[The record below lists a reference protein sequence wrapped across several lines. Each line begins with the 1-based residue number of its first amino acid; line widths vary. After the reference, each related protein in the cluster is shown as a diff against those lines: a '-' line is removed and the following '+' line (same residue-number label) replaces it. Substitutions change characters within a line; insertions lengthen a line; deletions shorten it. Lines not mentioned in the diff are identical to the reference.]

1 MKRIIQLVLF
11 SFLIIMSF
19 IFYTIYFQE
28 DKKKLEVSQ
37 ITELPEN
44 QNNNSLIRNLE
55 YQVKL
60 DNDAQYKITADLSEV
75 YYDGDTELVNMQ
87 KVIAIFLD
95 EKNIPLVVTSNRATY
110 NGSNHNTNFRDNVQ
124 INYIN
129 SIIYADKM
137 DLDFNLNTIKIFENV
152 RYDGIQGNMSSDNID
167 IDLITQKIDIYMNNN
182 NDDVKVV
189 TKR

>member
-37 ITELPEN
+37 IIELPEN

-182 NDDVKVV
+182 NDDVKVI

>member
-37 ITELPEN
+37 IIELPEN

>member
-182 NDDVKVV
+182 NDDVKVI

>member
-1 MKRIIQLVLF
+1 
-11 SFLIIMSF
+11 MSF

-182 NDDVKVV
+182 NDDVKVI